1 MYKNRPRARNN
12 CRKNDNIPDRAHTHR
27 PFLLRM
33 TEDEREHICPDL
45 KPQRPWQKKA
55 CRLLIDNAAPRVVK
69 LIVTNLPKGKKMKK
83 SESANRIMRLIFG
96 VCLSVCLV
104 ISAVLFILGAVS
116 INRAGDSPYTYASIG
131 AAFKRIVWPVCLTL
145 ALALVGGIYFGYID
159 PRREAVKPPMDAPAR
174 LKRAARLADLQAA
187 TPARRRLIARERN
200 IRLALRLSNALYF
213 LAGMGVALLCAV
225 NPENYAE
232 GISSAEL
239 TASVLGVVLAAL
251 IYVTPSAIMA
261 LLLIPI
267 NALSCQHEMKLLSD
281 LPKRAR
287 APHRI
292 DDSHTPRRFI
302 LPCVQLALILLSAVL
317 IALGVANGGME
328 DVVQKAVKI
337 CTECIGLG

>member
-1 MYKNRPRARNN
+1 
-12 CRKNDNIPDRAHTHR
+12 
-27 PFLLRM
+27 
-33 TEDEREHICPDL
+33 
-45 KPQRPWQKKA
+45 
-55 CRLLIDNAAPRVVK
+55 
-69 LIVTNLPKGKKMKK
+69 MKK
-83 SESANRIMRLIFG
+83 SESASQIMRLIFG
-96 VCLSVCLV
+96 VCLSACLI

-131 AAFKRIVWPVCLTL
+131 AAFRKIAWPVCLTL
-145 ALALVGGIYFGYID
+145 ALALVGGIYFGYVD
-159 PRREAVKPPMDAPAR
+159 PHKEGRVKPPMDSPAR
-174 LKRAARLADLQAA
+174 LKRAARLSDLHAA
-187 TPARRRLIARERN
+187 TPARRRLIARERA
-200 IRLALRLSNALYF
+200 IRLALRLSNTLYF
-213 LAGMGVALLCAV
+213 LAGMGIALLCAV
-225 NPENYAE
+225 NPANYAE

-239 TASVLGVVLAAL
+239 TASVLGVLLAAL

-287 APHRI
+287 APRSI